1 MIAIHQSILHVRSTC
16 TFKLHATVIQY
27 NYGPRGHYY
36 TTGPDSIVKVEV
48 PGTYDVR
55 NKNSNWPLNGG
66 YTSVCELF

>member
-27 NYGPRGHYY
+27 NYGPRAYSY
-36 TTGPDSIVKVEV
+36 TTGLGSIVKVEV
-48 PGTYDVR
+48 TGTYDVR

-66 YTSVCELF
+66 YIWVCELF